1 MPYLTVACHVL
12 PILNSNNTA
21 LLMDRT
27 LPVFFLQ
34 QYVPLFLSK
43 EDLDIAVQSAY
54 KQRNAAQI
62 KMYKDKALKYQD
74 EFDQVGQG
82 LSRLAIR

>member
-1 MPYLTVACHVL
+1 M
-12 PILNSNNTA
+12 
-21 LLMDRT
+21 
-27 LPVFFLQ
+27 
-34 QYVPLFLSK
+34 
-43 EDLDIAVQSAY
+43 DIAVQSAY

-82 LSRLAIR
+82 LSRLAIRWQ